1 MRSKTLLSLLCL
13 FYLNIF
19 NGISQNQD
27 PVISKKEYREKQE
40 DPYIRVNRSDYRT
53 TPAYNFN
60 NEMITTYQ
68 VNVNAEGNNMLGDAA
83 NEPSIAIDPTNP
95 QRMVIG
101 WRQFDTVLS
110 NFRQA
115 GYAFT
120 DDAGQTW
127 SYPGVIEEGVFR
139 SDPVLDFD
147 KDGRFYYNSLGLYY
161 RCDVFRTING
171 TNWDTG
177 SFAFGGDKQ
186 WMAIDRTNNNSSGN
200 IYALWKDVLSYCDGG
215 FTYSFNLGD
224 SFETCDPLPRSFG
237 RGTLATGPAGELFIC
252 GELNGN
258 IYIAKSTNTDMDEA
272 PIEWVISKQVDLG
285 GQFLPYI
292 GPNPGGLLGQVWVAV
307 DHSDGPDHGSVY
319 LLSTLRTKSDS
330 ADVMFAR
337 STDGGKNWGEPTRI
351 NDDGS
356 NHWNWFGTLSVA
368 PNGRIDAAW
377 LDSRD
382 TPNSTLSAL
391 YFSYSKDGGITW
403 AENIKLSEPFDPHAG
418 YPNQEKLGDYFHML
432 SDAEGA
438 HLAWAGTF
446 NGEQDVYYSRIQVEE
461 VTSTDPSATSYNEK
475 EIEISVFPNPFDDVT
490 EITYSIKEPSFI
502 TLEIVDILG
511 KRVRLLKNEYL
522 EDAINSV
529 QWDGNDDLGK
539 STGTGVHFCILSSN
553 HSPMTSKKVVR
564 IE

>member
-1 MRSKTLLSLLCL
+1 MCL
-13 FYLNIF
+13 FYLNIAD
-19 NGISQNQD
+19 GLSQNQD
-27 PVISKKEYREKQE
+27 PATPIREYKERQE
-40 DPYIRVNRSDYRT
+40 DPYIRVDRSDYRT
-53 TPAYNFN
+53 SPAYYFH

-115 GYAFT
+115 GYGFT

-147 KDGRFYYNSLGLYY
+147 KNGRFYYNSLGLYY
-161 RCDVFRTING
+161 RCDVFRTINE
-171 TNWDTG
+171 TNWDKGT
-177 SFAFGGDKQ
+177 FAFGGDKQ
-186 WMAIDRTNNNSSGN
+186 WMIIDRTNSNSHGN
-200 IYALWKDVLSYCDGG
+200 IYALWKESLSNCDGG
-215 FTYSFNLGD
+215 FTYSFDLGD
-224 SFETCDPLPRSFG
+224 SFETCDPLPRGFG
-237 RGTLATGPAGELFIC
+237 RGTIATGPSGELFAC

-258 IYIAKSTNTDMDEA
+258 IYIAKSTNTDKDKA
-272 PIEWVISKQVDLG
+272 PIEWEISKQVNLG

-307 DHSDGPDHGSVY
+307 DHSNGPDHGNVY
-319 LLSTLRTKSDS
+319 LLSTLRIKSDS

-337 STDGGKNWGEPTRI
+337 STDGGKNWSEPVRI

-382 TPNSTLSAL
+382 NPNSTYSAL
-391 YFSYSKDGGITW
+391 YFSYSKDGGMTW

-418 YPNQEKLGDYFHML
+418 YPNQSKLGDYFHML
-432 SDAEGA
+432 SDEEGA

-446 NGEQDVYYSRIQVEE
+446 NGEQDVYYSRILVEE
-461 VTSTDPSATSYNEK
+461 VTSTDALSTLNNEK
-475 EIEISVFPNPFDDVT
+475 ETDLVVFPNPFAEVT
-490 EITYSIKEPSFI
+490 EITYSIQKPSFVS
-502 TLEIVDILG
+502 LEIVDLLG
-511 KRVRLLKNEYL
+511 KRIRLLKSDYV
-522 EDAINSV
+522 EDGKHTV
-529 QWDGNDDLGK
+529 QWDGTNDEGK
-539 STGTGVHFCILSSN
+539 IAGNGIYLCTMSSN
-553 HSPMTSKKVVR
+553 HLPVQTKTLLLIK
-564 IE
+564 